1 MMMTMV
7 VMVVVVTTTMATMMI
22 ILFFFFTSRENG
34 ITRKTSGKTRS
45 KSSQLAEPLWTDPS
59 LKSGISLRELI
70 STLKKF

>member
-1 MMMTMV
+1 MVMMTMV
-7 VMVVVVTTTMATMMI
+7 VVVSTTMTTMMI

-59 LKSGISLRELI
+59 LKSGISLRKLI
-70 STLKKF
+70 FN